1 MVASSEIDPP
11 PPEEFAASEG
21 ASDQTPDDPIAGALA
36 ELAVAATSLEDWQE
50 IRDWAL
56 AGASELRIPA
66 QLAELES
73 YQRASTALAADPRI
87 AEFADEESPNRPVI
101 RLGMFGARLGTSTL
115 PAGMI
120 ASAIVRHYLRQAH
133 ARQPTAQE
141 LRDLLLE
148 NLAALRRIV
157 ARRPVTLP
165 CLAGGRGVRLG
176 PGQTSLTTALGTL
189 HSKDS
194 ITVPQVA
201 LSAEPDILIA
211 TTVRTRLPVLRPADR
226 WGTDDEASEAAK
238 RRMAILRLALLFG
251 SKQVTGADVPDWVR
265 TTITGFALLVP
276 FAGIPGWTIVN
287 GSGDPAGS
295 DLSADEQAACVSTAA
310 QLSTL
315 NLDNVQLPIDRF
327 LLAATERTT
336 APDALVDAVVALDGL
351 FGSPGEAMLRVSA
364 AVAWLL
370 EPDSADARTELFSE
384 VGKIYRARS
393 SVVHGNRSQRR
404 EGEGLVIDA
413 VRLALR
419 VLSEIFYSS
428 QWLLDTPTSRDRGLA
443 LILGNPPLGRRPN
456 EEQGSGAE
464 AETS

>member
-1 MVASSEIDPP
+1 LGSSETDPP
-11 PPEEFAASEG
+11 PHEEFAVSED

-36 ELAVAATSLEDWQE
+36 ELAAAATSLQDWQE
-50 IRDWAL
+50 VRDWAL
-56 AGASELRIPA
+56 AGASEQRIPA

-73 YQRASTALAADPRI
+73 YQRATAALATDPRI
-87 AEFADEESPNRPVI
+87 AEFTDEASPNRPLI
-101 RLGMFGARLGTSTL
+101 RLGMFGSQLRTSTL

-120 ASAIVRHYLRQAH
+120 ASAIVRHYLREAY
-133 ARQPTAQE
+133 ARQPTAPE

-148 NLAALRRIV
+148 NLTALRRIV

-176 PGQTSLTTALGTL
+176 PGQASLTTALGTM
-189 HSKDS
+189 HSKGS
-194 ITVPQVA
+194 VTVPQIA
-201 LSAEPDILIA
+201 LTAEPEILIT

-226 WGTDDEASEAAK
+226 WATDDEAAEAVK
-238 RRMAILRLALLFG
+238 RRLAILRLALLLG

-276 FAGIPGWTIVN
+276 FAGIPGWTIVT
-287 GSGDPAGS
+287 GSGDPAGR
-295 DLSADEQAACVSTAA
+295 DLSPYEQTACVSTAA
-310 QLSTL
+310 HLSTL

-327 LLAATERTT
+327 LLAASERTT
-336 APDALVDAVVALDGL
+336 APDALVDAVVVLEAL
-351 FGSPGEAMLRVSA
+351 FGSAGEAVLRVSA

-384 VGKIYRARS
+384 VGRIYRARS
-393 SVVHGNRSQRR
+393 SVVHGSRSQRR
-404 EGEGLVIDA
+404 EGEGLVVDA

-419 VLSEIFYSS
+419 VLSEIFYTS

-443 LILGNPPLGRRPN
+443 LILGNQSLGRRPN
-456 EEQGSGAE
+456 EEQRSAGE
-464 AETS
+464 TETS